1 MRNVGSLIKLL
12 EEYDEDYKGYEYE
25 KKLLCEKMDDVLLKK
40 SEILGEVSKLKREVK
55 LKIFRAKYKFGCLK
69 EFNNISS
76 CSYLIWFTVSNISYY
91 IYNDNMIKIIVSS
104 GNYTNFTYYLR
115 YNPNTND
122 IILEHEDYKNPNHHE
137 NYLEFFKF
145 VCKNYKT
152 VEKYVS
158 SIENRIDSL
167 FDNYLLAIEF
177 LLCTISRPSAS
188 SSFPRDIRYIIAN
201 KILFFLFLEKTKIE
215 KRKKKKDGGNQ
226 K

>member
-55 LKIFRAKYKFGCLK
+55 LKILRAKYKFGCLK
-69 EFNNISS
+69 ELNDIISYRS
-76 CSYLIWFTVSNISYY
+76 PIRISISNITYS
-91 IYNDNMIKIIVSS
+91 IFDTNIINIIVHS
-104 GNYTNFTYYLR
+104 GNYTNFNYSLR
-115 YNPNTND
+115 YNPNTNN
-122 IILEHEDYKNPNHHE
+122 IVIENEDYKNPNHHE

-158 SIENRIDSL
+158 SIENRMDSL